1 MISYITKE
9 VKIRQR
15 FDFHGTILISTC
27 FITRLTFS
35 RCSKSAS
42 CHYSYVYNWMH
53 FHLLCA
59 WDKVR
64 YITHSLRST
73 TRNRLTPV
81 AASLLLVIQLNV
93 ATVHHTHLCKID
105 RNTKKLSSKNTWST
119 WTGQSYGVQWYSMW
133 VWVGP
138 ALGLRAKKFKNWSH
152 GTKKFCLKTSLHKVS

>member
-27 FITRLTFS
+27 FITRLTFI
-35 RCSKSAS
+35 RCSKSAIVS
-42 CHYSYVYNWMH
+42 HYSYVYNWMH

-73 TRNRLTPV
+73 TRHRLTPV

-93 ATVHHTHLCKID
+93 ATVHHTTQRVFSNHFGPNHFPLDFLRNHLRRHILSQERAPQVKPAFFQNELSRPNS
-105 RNTKKLSSKNTWST
+105 RN
-119 WTGQSYGVQWYSMW
+119 
-133 VWVGP
+133 
-138 ALGLRAKKFKNWSH
+138 
-152 GTKKFCLKTSLHKVS
+152 